1 MVDLPHLPSCKCV
14 ACKQKRKDDKAE
26 RKAEHIK
33 RNDPT
38 RSETDSG
45 LQIQASQPTSHGRSE
60 GANANTEPR
69 RSSFRS
75 ASRFGPSQNSQ
86 HLSDLDGPPSGAA
99 KRRYEE
105 TKASQESREQSQKS
119 ASFVNLTGNSSE
131 DNDARPR
138 KKARAIPG
146 SRRSPSNDDTARDTD
161 VTGASAGKSK
171 KNQEDRL
178 AVYNLTSRQLDHF
191 KNKLVP
197 GKLLCSQ
204 TVSTLNNL

>member
-1 MVDLPHLPSCKCV
+1 MVDLPHAPACKCV

-26 RKAEHIK
+26 RKADDIK
-33 RNDPT
+33 RKDPT

-45 LQIQASQPTSHGRSE
+45 LQVQASQPTSHGRSE

-86 HLSDLDGPPSGAA
+86 HLSDLGWPPSDAA

-119 ASFVNLTGNSSE
+119 PTFVNLTGDTSE
-131 DNDARPR
+131 DRPR
-138 KKARAIPG
+138 KKARATPG
-146 SRRSPSNDDTARDTD
+146 NRRSPSNDDTARDSD
-161 VTGASAGKSK
+161 VIRASAGNSK
-171 KNQEDRL
+171 KNPADRM
-178 AVYNLTSRQLDHF
+178 AVYNLTSRQLDPF
-191 KNKLVP
+191 KHKLVP
-197 GKLLCSQ
+197 GKASLL
-204 TVSTLNNL
+204 TN